1 MKIEV
6 PMRTDEEAR
15 NVLSMLYEVGADE
28 EARSDEANEEAR
40 MFDSDE
46 ANEADKA
53 IFVRNL
59 GWLLSQTREGVRGC
73 RLEQNGTAVIMYKN
87 GYERKVNIN
96 GDSYMAIIKDVAK
109 NV

>member
-1 MKIEV
+1 MNIEV

-15 NVLSMLYEVGADE
+15 NVVTVLYEVMRADE
-28 EARSDEANEEAR
+28 GAR

-46 ANEADKA
+46 ANESDKA

-73 RLEQNGTAVIMYKN
+73 RLEQNGTAVITYKN

>member
-1 MKIEV
+1 MICEV
-6 PMRTDEEAR
+6 TMR
-15 NVLSMLYEVGADE
+15 AD
-28 EARSDEANEEAR
+28 EEAR

-59 GWLLSQTREGVRGC
+59 GWLLSQTRVGVRGC
-73 RLEQNGTAVIMYKN
+73 RLEQNKTVVITFKN
-87 GYERKVNIN
+87 GYEFQVDIS

>member
-1 MKIEV
+1 MSMIYEV
-6 PMRTDEEAR
+6 RTDEEAR
-15 NVLSMLYEVGADE
+15 KVLSVLYEVGADE
-28 EARSDEANEEAR
+28 KAMRADESAR

-73 RLEQNGTAVIMYKN
+73 RLEQNGPAVIIYKN

>member
-1 MKIEV
+1 MI
-6 PMRTDEEAR
+6 
-15 NVLSMLYEVGADE
+15 YEVTMRAD
-28 EARSDEANEEAR
+28 EEAR

-59 GWLLSQTREGVRGC
+59 GWLLSQTRVGVRGC
-73 RLEQNGTAVIMYKN
+73 RLEQNKTVVITYRN
-87 GYERKVNIN
+87 GFEMEVDIS

>member
-1 MKIEV
+1 MI
-6 PMRTDEEAR
+6 
-15 NVLSMLYEVGADE
+15 YEVTMRAD
-28 EARSDEANEEAR
+28 EEAR

-46 ANEADKA
+46 ANETDKA

-73 RLEQNGTAVIMYKN
+73 RLEQNGTAVITYKN

>member
-1 MKIEV
+1 MIYEVTMKS
-6 PMRTDEEAR
+6 DEDAR
-15 NVLSMLYEVGADE
+15 RVVSMLYEVTM
-28 EARSDEANEEAR
+28 RANEEAR
-40 MFDSDE
+40 RVNSDE

-73 RLEQNGTAVIMYKN
+73 RLEQNGTTAVITYKN

>member
-1 MKIEV
+1 M
-6 PMRTDEEAR
+6 
-15 NVLSMLYEVGADE
+15 SMIYEVTMRAD
-28 EARSDEANEEAR
+28 EEAR

-73 RLEQNGTAVIMYKN
+73 RLERNKTAVIIYKN
-87 GYERKVNIN
+87 GYERKVNIF
-96 GDSYMAIIKDVAK
+96 DDCHV
-109 NV
+109 